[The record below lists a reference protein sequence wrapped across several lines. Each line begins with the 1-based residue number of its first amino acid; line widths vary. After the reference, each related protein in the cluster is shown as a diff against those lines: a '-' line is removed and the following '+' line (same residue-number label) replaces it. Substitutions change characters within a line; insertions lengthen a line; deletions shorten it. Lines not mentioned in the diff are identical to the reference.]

1 MGSSLRGGSGRFA
14 GAWIAAA
21 LVAAALVAG
30 APAGAG
36 AASALSVPGA
46 PRVTAVTPGLHS
58 VSVSFKATST
68 GGARIS
74 SYRATCTSHNA
85 GPTGTHQGF
94 SSPVTVTGL
103 ASNQHYTC
111 TVAAINKV
119 GTGPASAPSS
129 AVVTLPTVPGAP
141 VITSMTP
148 GWHAVTIAFK
158 PTTDGGAPISNYSV
172 TCSIG
177 YGSRTHKGFDSPV
190 TIACAQGG
198 EPYHCSVAA
207 ENRVGWGHASSTA
220 GPTLSL
226 PVAPGAPKITSA
238 TAGHA
243 SVSVAF
249 TAPANTGGA
258 RISSY
263 RVTCT
268 SSNGGATNSHQG
280 PASPIAVAGL
290 AAGKTYTCTVAAQN
304 QVALGA
310 PSTPSA
316 PVVPLS
322 P

>member
-1 MGSSLRGGSGRFA
+1 MRSSPCGTSVRW
-14 GAWIAAA
+14 GASWIGTALIAATLA
-21 LVAAALVAG
+21 IG
-30 APAGAG
+30 SPAGAATG
-36 AASALSVPGA
+36 LTVPGA
-46 PRVTAVTPGLHS
+46 PRITAATAGLHAVT
-58 VSVSFKATST
+58 VQFKATTT
-68 GGARIS
+68 GGAAIS
-74 SYRATCTSHNA
+74 NYRVTCTSHNG
-85 GPTGTHQGF
+85 GPTGAHQGF
-94 SSPVTVTGL
+94 SSPVTVPSL
-103 ASNQHYTC
+103 ASNQSYTC
-111 TVAAINKV
+111 TVAAINRV
-119 GTGPASAPSS
+119 GIGPASAPSK
-129 AVVTLPTVPGAP
+129 AVITLPTVPGPP

-172 TCSIG
+172 SCSIG

-198 EPYHCSVAA
+198 EPYRCTVAA
-207 ENRVGWGHASSTA
+207 ENRVGWSHASSSA

-226 PVAPGAPKITSA
+226 PIAPGPPTITSA
-238 TAGHA
+238 TAGPA

-249 TAPANTGGA
+249 TPPTNTGGA

-268 SSNGGATNSHQG
+268 STNGGATNSHQG

-290 AAGKTYTCTVAAQN
+290 SAGKTYTCVVAAQN

-310 PSTPSA
+310 PSAPSA
-316 PVVPLS
+316 PSIPLS